1 MYNPFQLEKEFD
13 QVEHGKSRIA
23 AIRSAIRQA
32 DENHDLMY
40 QLAFRLELCY
50 ESLFYDD
57 TMDMLIVFPEA
68 LALVDEHPDIPT
80 TPGNEVYINGVD
92 RLLEVYKWLVEQCVD
107 YYQVSYKDCLNFF
120 EDFKQRCLAF
130 GYNLK
135 PYYNALY
142 SFYDVIDKEYATECF
157 LKYRKLPTDGNGDCK
172 ACDRNTQ
179 IKYYLKRDNL
189 KKANQLAVDIENFTL
204 TCRGNDNADAWMRM
218 KANYM
223 NYYIRKKEYEK
234 AETYIQQIERK
245 HLTTKKTEYDYWD
258 DYLRCYTYT
267 DIGKALRIYK
277 EHWKK
282 EQKERCPATRFYMD
296 KAIYIFFSEL
306 AKQHKSSTIKL
317 DLDNSFP
324 LYAED
329 GVYQIADMQAY
340 YYNSAKNLAQKFDQR
355 NGSDY
360 YQKNLDGKEW

>member
-1 MYNPFQLEKEFD
+1 MYNPYQLQEEFK

-57 TMDMLIVFPEA
+57 AMDMLIVFPEA
-68 LALVDEHPDIPT
+68 LALIDEHPDIPT
-80 TPGNEVYINGVD
+80 TPNLKGYKNGMD
-92 RLLEVYKWLVEQCVD
+92 RLLEVYKWLVGHCAD
-107 YYQVSYKDCLNFF
+107 FYQVSYQDCMNFF

-135 PYYNALY
+135 PYYKALY
-142 SFYDVIDKEYATECF
+142 FFYDVIDKEYAKECF

-179 IKYYLKRDNL
+179 IEYYLKTDNL

-204 TCRGNDNADAWMRM
+204 SCRGRGSVESWLRL

-223 NYYIRKKEYEK
+223 QYYIRKKDYAEAEK
-234 AETYIQQIERK
+234 YIHQMEPKQVNCE
-245 HLTTKKTEYDYWD
+245 KTEYDYWN
-258 DYLRCYTYT
+258 DYLHCYAYT

-277 EHWKK
+277 EQWKE
-282 EQKERCPATRFYMD
+282 EQEQRCPATRCYMD
-296 KAIYIFFSEL
+296 ECIYVFFREL
-306 AKQHKSSTIKL
+306 AKHQKSGTIKL
-317 DLDNSFP
+317 DLDSSFP

-329 GVYQIADMQAY
+329 GIYQIADMQAY
-340 YYNSAKNLAQKFDQR
+340 YYNSAKEIAQKFDQR
-355 NGSDY
+355 NGNHY
-360 YQKNLDGKEW
+360 YQNELSLL